1 MILFEGGHVT
11 PQAISG
17 DIYAIRFRGEGEA
30 RFRLQHTRD
39 VNGEPDALGWCEVS
53 GLSFP
58 RATLETMVQDDMV
71 RGLMVDR
78 VSGSVEVSYQRFRA
92 QWIRLIPFDTA
103 DKRLVAACKSY
114 RVELEE
120 A

>member
-11 PQAISG
+11 PQAIHG
-17 DIYAIRFRGEGEA
+17 DVYAIRFSGEGEA

-58 RATLETMVQDDMV
+58 LATRENMVLDDLV

-78 VSGSVEVSYQRFRA
+78 VSGPVEVSYKRFRA
-92 QWIRLIPFDTA
+92 QWIRVIPFDTA
-103 DKRLVAACKSY
+103 DKSLVAACKNY